1 VSDRR
6 PVVDLTDEQARR
18 ALVLKWGT
26 VPADVIPAWVAEMDY
41 ALDPVVQEALL
52 RAVRDG
58 VVGYPV
64 FGATSELSEAY
75 AAFAERHYGSQ
86 VHPDWMMPVVD
97 VTAGVRFVLDLLSD
111 DGPVV
116 FPVPGYSPQL
126 AVAEMTGRARLDL
139 AVDPD
144 AARAGIDLDRLDAMF
159 AAGARTLLLTQP
171 HNPWGRVFDRTELE
185 GIRDVVVRHGARVVS
200 DEIHAPLVL
209 PGAVHTSYLDVE
221 DTHDHAVAIVAASK
235 AFNTAGLRCAQLLVP
250 DAGDRA
256 RLHAAPMARNDSWS
270 SLGVVAA
277 VAAYRDGDPWLASLV
292 ERLDQLRTL
301 LGDLLAEHLPEVRM
315 RPLEATYLAWLDAR
329 AYGHDDP
336 ASVALERGR
345 VKLGPGHDYLPGLGG
360 HARLNLATSPERLT
374 EIVRRLGSALS
385 EDVPPRRRR
394 GGAS

>member
-6 PVVDLTDEQARR
+6 PVVDLTDDEARR

-26 VPADVIPAWVAEMDY
+26 VPTDVIPAWVAEMDY
-41 ALDPVVQEALL
+41 ALDPVVQDALL

-64 FGATSELSEAY
+64 YGATTELSEAY
-75 AAFAERHYGSQ
+75 AAFAARHYGSQ
-86 VHPDWMMPVVD
+86 VDPDWVMPVVD

-111 DGPVV
+111 DGAVV

-126 AVAEMTGRARLDL
+126 AVAEMTGRTRVDL
-139 AVDPD
+139 VVDPD
-144 AARAGIDLDRLDAMF
+144 AARAEIDLDRLDAML

-171 HNPWGRVFDRTELE
+171 HNPWGRVFTRGELE

-209 PGAVHTSYLDVE
+209 PGAAHTSYLDLE
-221 DTHDHAVAIVAASK
+221 GTHDHAVAIVAASK

-270 SLGVVAA
+270 PLGVVAA

-301 LGDLLAEHLPEVRM
+301 LGDLLAEHVPEVRM

-336 ASVALERGR
+336 AAVALERGR
-345 VKLGPGHDYLPGLGG
+345 VKLGPGHDFVPGLGG

-374 EIVRRLGSALS
+374 EIVRRLGSSWA
-385 EDVPPRRRR
+385 
-394 GGAS
+394 